1 MNGKKEYPYTLSS
14 ILLDYL
20 ISKDTRYLFGVAGS
34 AERDLF
40 DNLARDEYRGR
51 IAFIQANSEH
61 PAARMSIGYA
71 RASEKVAPLILH
83 VQAGPAN
90 AALPILDAY
99 ISKIPLLIFSVGHI
113 SRANDFREALYG
125 YYRTPEL
132 LREYCKHVYRI
143 IDASNA
149 DKIIRRAL
157 RLAETCPSGPVF
169 LTVSQD
175 IIEAEATRRRV
186 KKTLSYSPSPP
197 EDSLRAVAASLK
209 KADKPVIL
217 TQRTRKRESVH
228 LLVDLAERIGAAV
241 FETRPSYMNFPCSHP
256 LHQGFSGDEASMMK
270 EYLQSCDLILALDC
284 FNAPVAESAL
294 NIHVS
299 DNPLSFNEEAD
310 TNLFCSTEAFLKSIV
325 EKLKDMDRSEDRIEK
340 LRSRHKR
347 TREKWG
353 NALEAKFNEDPASP
367 RRLWF
372 EVDRI
377 FNGGRDYVVFF
388 APGFS
393 QRLSVLR
400 YLERDTPGCFYSS
413 LSAAMGAAGEAIGVQ
428 LAETRR
434 VICGLGDFE
443 AHVAQLPTLLW
454 TCSHHRIPIIWVVL
468 DNATGAVVK
477 RSYWNYGKCMRDK
490 KVFVGIDLDAP
501 RTDWVKIAEAN
512 DVEALRCEHTEEL
525 RDCLDKAVGVKGPV
539 LLSIRTQVFEE
550 SVEELSD

>member
-132 LREYCKHVYRI
+132 LREYCKHV
-143 IDASNA
+143 
-149 DKIIRRAL
+149 
-157 RLAETCPSGPVF
+157 
-169 LTVSQD
+169 
-175 IIEAEATRRRV
+175 EATRRRV